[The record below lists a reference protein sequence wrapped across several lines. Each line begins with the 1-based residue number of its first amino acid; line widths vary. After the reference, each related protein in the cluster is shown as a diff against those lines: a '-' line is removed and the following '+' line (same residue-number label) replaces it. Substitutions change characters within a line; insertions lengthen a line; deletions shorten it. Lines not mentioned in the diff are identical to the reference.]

1 MAKNLRVFFQS
12 MMRVWAEMSDTLL
25 GRCALKKTYMTLWS
39 FWRLVIYGHLK
50 LTLNIVVEETS
61 SQFQLL
67 FGTFLGFQWMGDG
80 VLLGCSK
87 TGCHATNK
95 PSFFDTIDYH
105 RMSPS
110 FAAAMK
116 KKTWGTACHRSGWIL
131 YTRFTSGF
139 RCVRHRETLMTTSL
153 KMILRL
159 PYSRS
164 VNW

>member
-1 MAKNLRVFFQS
+1 MFFSSQWCEYEQKW
-12 MMRVWAEMSDTLL
+12 VIPYWEGVHWKQHIWHYDH
-25 GRCALKKTYMTLWS
+25 
-39 FWRLVIYGHLK
+39 FWRLVIYGHFK

-61 SQFQLL
+61 WQFQLL

-116 KKTWGTACHRSGWIL
+116 RRHGARHVIEAVEF
-131 YTRFTSGF
+131 YTHVSPVDFAVCATVKHLWR
-139 RCVRHRETLMTTSL
+139 RHWRWS
-153 KMILRL
+153 
-159 PYSRS
+159 
-164 VNW
+164 